1 MAHRYYIEANNPDGA
16 YSYGGVPL
24 RDLEQEE
31 YDALL
36 PFQQTQIDA
45 SPFYRK
51 TKPTDKKK
59 QAEVQDAPV
68 APVVA
73 QDTNEAPPAKG
84 SGNGNGDKE

>member
-45 SPFYRK
+45 SPSTARPSPQTRRNRQRYRM
-51 TKPTDKKK
+51 PRLLL
-59 QAEVQDAPV
+59 
-68 APVVA
+68 
-73 QDTNEAPPAKG
+73 
-84 SGNGNGDKE
+84 